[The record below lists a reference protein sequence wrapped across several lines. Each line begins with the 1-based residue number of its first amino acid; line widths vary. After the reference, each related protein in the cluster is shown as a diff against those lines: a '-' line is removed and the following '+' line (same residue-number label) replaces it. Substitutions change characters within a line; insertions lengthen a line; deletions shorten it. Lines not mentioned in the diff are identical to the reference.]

1 MRSITLHEFILFV
14 HLLVQI
20 NARIAGIPFVLGL
33 QLARNSIEIYYLVEF
48 LINRET
54 ISQIDIMYTLQRL
67 QQLLLRRRLL
77 SFSFF
82 SRPPIDWNN
91 YTILG
96 AAVPPLCSHIQSI
109 HPSVCPVSTN
119 QSHV

>member
-20 NARIAGIPFVLGL
+20 NAPIAGIPFVLGL

-54 ISQIDIMYTLQRL
+54 ISQIDIMYTPFNGFSS
-67 QQLLLRRRLL
+67 
-77 SFSFF
+77 SFYVV
-82 SRPPIDWNN
+82 D
-91 YTILG
+91 Y
-96 AAVPPLCSHIQSI
+96 
-109 HPSVCPVSTN
+109 
-119 QSHV
+119 